1 MWKWVWEGMR
11 KGIVTTAYPAREET
25 ASGVTPGFPAGLPR
39 TFADS
44 EQAEAVAAC
53 CPTAALVREDRQVFF
68 RDERCIHCYR
78 CLRLL
83 TSPLKWESQGN
94 YEWAASPGFQAEME
108 KKFRKSFRRSLHLR
122 VIDAGACGA
131 CLSEIEQLNK
141 PYYNMH
147 RLGFFLTPTPREAD
161 VLLVAGPVTD
171 HMRQPL
177 LKAYDAM
184 PDPKGVLALGA
195 CAIFGGIFGSSF
207 ASRGEPPAWFPW
219 TCCSRGVHLHPWLS
233 CTPFWP
239 WSAALSP
246 RCACPPLR
254 LREVRSMFNLNSLF
268 FLFLIL
274 CATGVVLAATLPA
287 RRNPVALAWIGSL
300 ASLTLLLLSGN
311 ILLSGHP
318 FQIKLWQVFSL
329 GQMLLQ
335 DRSPFGV
342 VHLLSRNGISS
353 RLHIHRALHEPE
365 KISGQI

>member
-1 MWKWVWEGMR
+1 MWTWVWEGIR

-25 ASGVTPGFPAGLPR
+25 ASGVTPGFPTGLPR

-44 EQAEAVAAC
+44 ELAEAVVAC

-68 RDERCIHCYR
+68 REQRCIHCYR

-83 TSPLKWESQGN
+83 ISPLKWESQGN
-94 YEWAASPGFQAEME
+94 YEWAASPGFHAEME

-122 VIDAGACGA
+122 VIDAGACNA

-177 LKAYDAM
+177 LKAYEAM

-207 ASRGEPPAWFPW
+207 ASQG
-219 TCCSRGVHLHPWLS
+219 G
-233 CTPFWP
+233 
-239 WSAALSP
+239 AASLVP
-246 RCACPPLR
+246 VDMLLPGCPPPPLA
-254 LREVRSMFNLNSLF
+254 
-268 FLFLIL
+268 IL
-274 CATGVVLAATLPA
+274 HALLAIVGRAQPKMCLPA
-287 RRNPVALAWIGSL
+287 
-300 ASLTLLLLSGN
+300 
-311 ILLSGHP
+311 
-318 FQIKLWQVFSL
+318 
-329 GQMLLQ
+329 
-335 DRSPFGV
+335 DSPPG
-342 VHLLSRNGISS
+342 
-353 RLHIHRALHEPE
+353 
-365 KISGQI
+365 GQINA